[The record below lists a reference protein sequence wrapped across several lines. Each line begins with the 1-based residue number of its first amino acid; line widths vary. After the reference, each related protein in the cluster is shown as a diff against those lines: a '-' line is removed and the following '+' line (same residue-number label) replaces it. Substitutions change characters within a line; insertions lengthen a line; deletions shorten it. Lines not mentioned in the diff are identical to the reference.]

1 MCKSTIFVE
10 RRKQKNCM
18 VNQVKIKSALISVYS
33 KDGIEELARLLE
45 KLNVQILSTGGT
57 FDFLKS
63 KGIAATSIEEIT
75 TYPSILGGRVKTL
88 HPKIFGGIL
97 WRRDQLKDVEDIQ
110 KYDIPP
116 IDLVVV
122 DLYPF
127 EKTVASTD
135 SEDEII
141 EKIDIGGISLI
152 RAAAK
157 NFRHVMVV
165 PAADFYKPLM
175 DILAEKNGYTSLED
189 RRRFAAQAFNISSH
203 YDTHIFKYFNRR
215 ENLPAFKQ
223 SILPHY
229 PMRYG
234 ENPHQKAL
242 FYGDLS
248 AVFSQLH
255 GKELSY
261 NNLVDVDAAIQ
272 LILDFEEPAVGVIK
286 HTNPCGLATRSTLRQ
301 AWIDALACD
310 PVSAYGGIIGV
321 NRVIDTE
328 TAEEIN
334 KLFFEI
340 IIAGGYE
347 NNALEL
353 LKSKKNR
360 IILQKNSFSFSDR
373 QFKSILNGV
382 LEQEK
387 DRRTEEE
394 KDFQLMTVKKPTAE
408 EVMDLLFANKAVK
421 HLKSNTIVIAKGK
434 QLIGCGMGQTSR
446 VDALKQAVL
455 KAHTFG
461 FDTEGAVMA
470 SDAFF
475 PFADCVEIAHEA
487 GIKAV
492 IEPGGSIRDADS
504 VKFCDE
510 HDMSMVFTGVRHF
523 KH

>member
-1 MCKSTIFVE
+1 MI
-10 RRKQKNCM
+10 
-18 VNQVKIKSALISVYS
+18 NQVKIKSALISVYS
-33 KDGIEELARLLE
+33 KEGIEELARLLE

-57 FDFLKS
+57 YDFLRS
-63 KGIAATSIEEIT
+63 KGIAATPIEEIT

-97 WRRDQLKDVEDIQ
+97 WRRDQLKDVEDVQ
-110 KYDIPP
+110 KYEIPSV
-116 IDLVVV
+116 DLVIV

-127 EKTVASTD
+127 EKTVASTE
-135 SEDEII
+135 SEEEII

-165 PAADFYKPLM
+165 PAADLYKPLM
-175 DILAEKNGYTSLED
+175 DILAEKNGYTSLDD
-189 RRRFAAQAFNISSH
+189 RRRFAAEAFNVSSH
-203 YDTHIFKYFNRR
+203 YDTHIFRYFNRR
-215 ENLPAFKQ
+215 ENIPVFKQ
-223 SILPHY
+223 SILPRY

-242 FYGDLS
+242 FYGDLQQ
-248 AVFSQLH
+248 VFSQLH
-255 GKELSY
+255 GKEISY
-261 NNLVDVDAAIQ
+261 NNLVDIEAAIN
-272 LILDFEEPAVGVIK
+272 
-286 HTNPCGLATRSTLRQ
+286 HTNPCGLASRPALKQ
-301 AWIDALACD
+301 AWTDAFACD
-310 PVSAYGGIIGV
+310 PVSAFGGIISA
-321 NRVIDTE
+321 NRVIDLE
-328 TAEEIN
+328 TAEEMN

-340 IIAGGYE
+340 IIAEGYE

-360 IILQKNSFSFSDR
+360 IILQKNSFAFSNR

-387 DRRTEEE
+387 DLKTEEE
-394 KDFQLMTVKKPTAE
+394 KDFQYVTVKRPSAE
-408 EVMDLLFANKAVK
+408 EITDILFANKAVK
-421 HLKSNTIVIAKGK
+421 HLKSNTIVLAKGK

-446 VDALKQAVL
+446 VDALKQAIL
-455 KAHTFG
+455 KAQTFG
-461 FDTEGAVMA
+461 FDTSGAVMA

-475 PFADCVEIAHEA
+475 PFADCVEIAHGA
-487 GIKAV
+487 GIRAV

-504 VKFCDE
+504 VKFCNE
-510 HDMSMVFTGVRHF
+510 HNMSMVFTGVRHF